1 MHEPRPIAEQ
11 RTSGGSMAGCAI
23 FSAALAVLL
32 MVVGAGAALYF
43 LNVPSAPAMAPVT
56 PAFPPPPPIPAIPP
70 APAPPPAIPPLP
82 RDPSAAPSPV
92 DPPSEPPAAA
102 PSGRDSIQ
110 TTIRSHL
117 SEVRG
122 CYEAELARAPD
133 LAGRLTVAFD
143 IDPAGTVLDARV
155 EDTTLPGAPG
165 ERVGA
170 CILRHLRTWTFA
182 PPESGA
188 LTTVR
193 YPFVFASTP

>member
-32 MVVGAGAALYF
+32 VTAGAGAALYF
-43 LNVPSAPAMAPVT
+43 LNVRSAPAAAPVP

-70 APAPPPAIPPLP
+70 IPAPPPAIPPLP
-82 RDPSAAPSPV
+82 PDPSAAPSPV
-92 DPPSEPPAAA
+92 DGLSEPPAAA
-102 PSGRDSIQ
+102 PSGRASIQ

-117 SEVRG
+117 REVRD
-122 CYEAELARAPD
+122 CYDAELAPAPD

-155 EDTTLPGAPG
+155 EDTTLPGPPG

-193 YPFVFASTP
+193 YPFVFAPSS